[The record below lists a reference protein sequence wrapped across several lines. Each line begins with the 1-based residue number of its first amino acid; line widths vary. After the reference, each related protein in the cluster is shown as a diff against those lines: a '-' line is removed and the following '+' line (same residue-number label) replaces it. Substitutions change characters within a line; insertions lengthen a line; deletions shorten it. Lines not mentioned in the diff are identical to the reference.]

1 MILSALLVAVLSD
14 GFNTFASR
22 PTPGEVAYSVPK
34 VLEQGSTVHFQSEYF
49 KLEGTVTRAVASQGT
64 LIVTGTTPTGGD
76 FGLQRTPIGF
86 EGFFRTPR
94 HTVFVLQGK
103 GGMTLRAKKILD
115 KGCGGSFESGIS
127 NGGGLQL
134 GGPCDIFNTIDVFA
148 PYTQEALQAL
158 VESGTV
164 PPIAWYDAEALLRSL
179 IRVDV
184 LQANI
189 AYINSEIPLQLNVR
203 GLHLI
208 SEPEPS
214 EDSLLPTMQEGLAG
228 SGPFAELQ
236 DIREALRADIV
247 TLISGNEYPF
257 CGVAYLNSDVSQTL
271 VGCLGGFVLAHEVG
285 HNLNCC
291 HALGDGGGCQ
301 GYTDSGR
308 GHRFFGEDDE
318 QYRTI
323 MAYSPGTRIDHFS
336 NPNVLYENAPTGIP
350 GEADC
355 ASMIWQT
362 RELLSNI
369 RCRDGEEELSFLTF
383 GSTLDEC
390 DVFTV
395 EMGWQGAFDLHALQF
410 NINDVNAV
418 RSIGGEFG
426 DLSWDVYLLG
436 TQVIAFRTD
445 DEVPASELGTVLTTL
460 ELRTRSGEK
469 SLSDVYA
476 IGANNNLMR
485 VDHATSIVTDA
496 HCPGDLTDDGVID
509 NNDLIA
515 YLASIPLPDLNC
527 DGQNSFVDL
536 SFLLSRFGQT
546 DCP

>member
-14 GFNTFASR
+14 GLNILASR

-34 VLEQGSTVHFQSEYF
+34 VLEQGCTVHFQSEYF

-64 LIVTGTTPTGGD
+64 LIVTGSTPTGGD

-103 GGMTLRAKKILD
+103 DGMTLRAKKILH
-115 KGCGGSFESGIS
+115 KGCGGAFESGIS

-214 EDSLLPTMQEGLAG
+214 EDFLLPTMQEGLAG

-291 HALGDGGGCQ
+291 HALGDGGGVP
-301 GYTDSGR
+301 GVHRIWSRPSLLWR
-308 GHRFFGEDDE
+308 G
-318 QYRTI
+318 
-323 MAYSPGTRIDHFS
+323 
-336 NPNVLYENAPTGIP
+336 
-350 GEADC
+350 
-355 ASMIWQT
+355 
-362 RELLSNI
+362 
-369 RCRDGEEELSFLTF
+369 
-383 GSTLDEC
+383 
-390 DVFTV
+390 
-395 EMGWQGAFDLHALQF
+395 
-410 NINDVNAV
+410 
-418 RSIGGEFG
+418 
-426 DLSWDVYLLG
+426 
-436 TQVIAFRTD
+436 
-445 DEVPASELGTVLTTL
+445 
-460 ELRTRSGEK
+460 
-469 SLSDVYA
+469 
-476 IGANNNLMR
+476 
-485 VDHATSIVTDA
+485 
-496 HCPGDLTDDGVID
+496 
-509 NNDLIA
+509 
-515 YLASIPLPDLNC
+515 
-527 DGQNSFVDL
+527 
-536 SFLLSRFGQT
+536 
-546 DCP
+546 